1 MNIDFKEN
9 EDDIDMN
16 KSDISDNESDS
27 DSINEEKNIYKD
39 NNNDDDFELNNFND
53 LNDPDEFND
62 IDNNIEKNIDDT
74 EDIDDEFKLEE
85 DDIEANIINNEVI
98 QNNQDSEYNFD
109 DDEDDDFDEE
119 YLQKFNKESYEKV
132 LDEFHPE
139 LKIHNIE
146 EIKAS
151 CKIIRNNEGVIV
163 DPLHKTLPFITCY
176 EKTRVI
182 GERAKQ
188 INQGAK
194 PFVEVEPSLIDGYLI
209 ALKEYQQ
216 KKIPFIIQRPLPN
229 GTSEYWRVSD
239 LEFLE

>member
-1 MNIDFKEN
+1 MNIDFKEDN
-9 EDDIDMN
+9 MN
-16 KSDISDNESDS
+16 MDKSDISDNESDS
-27 DSINEEKNIYKD
+27 ESINEEKNINLDDND
-39 NNNDDDFELNNFND
+39 NNDNYSEL
-53 LNDPDEFND
+53 ND
-62 IDNNIEKNIDDT
+62 IDELDDIDKLDDIDMDNEKEIDNIQDSDDEILLSNIDTDP
-74 EDIDDEFKLEE
+74 
-85 DDIEANIINNEVI
+85 NVINNEII
-98 QNNQDSEYNFD
+98 QNNPDSEYSF
-109 DDEDDDFDEE
+109 DEDDDDEFDED

-139 LKIHNIE
+139 MKIHNIE

-151 CKIIRNNEGVIV
+151 CKIVRNNEGIII

-176 EKTRVI
+176 EKTRII

-194 PFVEVEPSLIDGYLI
+194 PFVEIEPSLIDGYLI

>member
-1 MNIDFKEN
+1 MNIDFKE
-9 EDDIDMN
+9 DDMN
-16 KSDISDNESDS
+16 MDKSDISDNESDS
-27 DSINEEKNIYKD
+27 ESINEEKNINLDD
-39 NNNDDDFELNNFND
+39 NDDNDNNDDDSEL
-53 LNDPDEFND
+53 ND
-62 IDNNIEKNIDDT
+62 IDELDDIDVDIEKNIDNI
-74 EDIDDEFKLEE
+74 EDSDNELELSDDET
-85 DDIEANIINNEVI
+85 DVNIINNEII
-98 QNNQDSEYNFD
+98 QNSEDSEYNFD
-109 DDEDDDFDEE
+109 DEDDDDFDEE

-132 LDEFHPE
+132 LDKFHPE

-151 CKIIRNNEGVIV
+151 CKIVRNNEGIII

-176 EKTRVI
+176 EKTRII

-194 PFVEVEPSLIDGYLI
+194 PFVQVEPSLIDGYLI
-209 ALKEYQQ
+209 ALKEYQE